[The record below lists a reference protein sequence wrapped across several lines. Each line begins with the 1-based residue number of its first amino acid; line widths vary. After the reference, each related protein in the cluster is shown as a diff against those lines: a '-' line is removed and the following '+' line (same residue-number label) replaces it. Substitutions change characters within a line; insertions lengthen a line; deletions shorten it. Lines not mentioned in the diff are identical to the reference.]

1 MLYSLSS
8 SPIVPRHHTCT
19 DTARHA
25 SKRLAAMEINSLFDV
40 RGKVVLVTG
49 GARGIGRMISEGFV
63 ANGAKVYIASR
74 DAAACESAAA
84 ELTALGPGSAH
95 AIPADLLKLSECERL
110 AAELGARE
118 KELHVLVNN
127 SGATWGAPLDEFP
140 DAAWTK
146 VLTLNLQ
153 RVFTL
158 TQMLLPLLSV
168 PGGKSAGS
176 QRREHPATIINI
188 GSIDALRV
196 PLIESYSYSAAKAGL
211 HHLTRVLSQKLGP
224 QGITVN
230 TLACGPFET
239 KMMAHTLDNMRD
251 VIEGGNPMGRIGLPG
266 DVAGA
271 CLFLG
276 SRAGSYVNGATLNI
290 DGGVHLAAKM

>member
-1 MLYSLSS
+1 
-8 SPIVPRHHTCT
+8 
-19 DTARHA
+19 
-25 SKRLAAMEINSLFDV
+25 MEINSLFDV

-49 GARGIGRMISEGFV
+49 GARGIGRMISEGYIR
-63 ANGAKVYIASR
+63 NGAKVYIASR
-74 DAAACESAAA
+74 DASACEAAA
-84 ELTALGPGSAH
+84 KELSALGPGTAH
-95 AIPADLLKLSECERL
+95 AIPADLFKLSECERL
-110 AAELGARE
+110 AAELGRRE
-118 KELHVLVNN
+118 KQLHILVNN

-140 DAAWTK
+140 DSAWTK

-158 TQMLLPLLSV
+158 TQLLLPLLRV
-168 PGGKSAGS
+168 PGEASARS
-176 QRREHPATIINI
+176 ASRDRPAGVINI

-224 QGITVN
+224 EGITVN
-230 TLACGPFET
+230 TVACGPFET
-239 KMMAHTLDNMRD
+239 KMMAHTLENMRGL
-251 VIEGGNPMGRIGLPG
+251 IEDGNPMGRIGLPG

-276 SRAGSYVNGATLNI
+276 SRAGSYVNGATLNV